1 MYPYLSTLAP
11 LLEGHSIYC
20 LDTWT
25 LKPKKSHS
33 SLIES
38 LTGALKQKKKK
49 KKRPLE
55 NPLEEPFIKGALR
68 DYIAMPIRRTILGGG
83 GGALTQDLPPFRL
96 RTLATVAT

>member
-38 LTGALKQKKKK
+38 LTGALKQKKKEK
-49 KKRPLE
+49 KTT
-55 NPLEEPFIKGALR
+55 LR
-68 DYIAMPIRRTILGGG
+68 ES
-83 GGALTQDLPPFRL
+83 L
-96 RTLATVAT
+96 RGTLY